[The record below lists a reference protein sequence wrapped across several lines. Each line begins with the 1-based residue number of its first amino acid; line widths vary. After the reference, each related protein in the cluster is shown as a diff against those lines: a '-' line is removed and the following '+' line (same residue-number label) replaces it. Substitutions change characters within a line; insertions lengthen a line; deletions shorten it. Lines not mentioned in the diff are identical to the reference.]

1 MRTQVAIIGAGPA
14 GLLLSRLLRLA
25 GIDSVVVEQR
35 SRAHVEARIRA
46 GVLEGGTVEMLERA
60 GVAERL
66 HREGLIHHG
75 VTLAV
80 DGALLEIDFAGL
92 GIAAPVTIYG
102 QTEITKDLIEA
113 AVATG
118 APPVFG
124 ALDVA
129 IHGVDGEQPFVT
141 YAKDG
146 KAERIDC
153 DFIAGCDGQH
163 GVSHTCIPA
172 RRHFERNYP
181 FGWLGVMAEVPP
193 CHDEIVY
200 SSHEH
205 GFALASMRSLTRSR
219 CYIQVPL
226 GERIEDWPDERF
238 WKEFELRLG
247 PNTQR
252 PLATGP
258 SIEKSIAPL
267 RSSVTEP
274 MRHGRLFL
282 AGDAAHI
289 VPPTGA
295 KGLNLAI
302 SDVRFLSEAFIAFY
316 RDGRTAGLDLYSE
329 RALARVWKAERFS
342 WWLTTLLHRFP
353 DTDAFARRMQIAELD
368 YIRRS
373 RAAQT
378 VLAENYVGLALD

>member
-1 MRTQVAIIGAGPA
+1 
-14 GLLLSRLLRLA
+14 LRLA
-25 GIDSVVVEQR
+25 GIESLVLEQR
-35 SRAHVEARIRA
+35 SRDYVEARIRA
-46 GVLEGGTVEMLERA
+46 GVLEQGTVEMLERA

-66 HREGLIHHG
+66 HREGLIHRG

-80 DGALLEIDFAGL
+80 DGELLEIGFDRL
-92 GIAAPVTIYG
+92 GIGARVTIYG
-102 QTEITKDLIEA
+102 QTEITKDLIE
-113 AVATG
+113 VALASG
-118 APPVFG
+118 APPVFE

-129 IHGVDGEQPFVT
+129 IHGIEGEQPFVT
-141 YAKDG
+141 YTKDG
-146 KAERIDC
+146 RTERIDC
-153 DFIAGCDGQH
+153 DFVAGCDGQH
-163 GVSHTCIPA
+163 GVSRNCISDDV

-181 FGWLGVMAEVPP
+181 FGWLGIMAEVPP

-205 GFALASMRSLTRSR
+205 GFALASMRSRTRSR

-226 GERIEDWPDERF
+226 GERIEDWPDDRF
-238 WKEFELRLG
+238 WNEFALRLG
-247 PNTQR
+247 PNTRR
-252 PLATGP
+252 PLVTGP

-295 KGLNLAI
+295 KGLNLAV
-302 SDVRFLSEAFIAFY
+302 SDVRLLSAAFITFY
-316 RDGRTAGLDLYSE
+316 HDGSTAGLDGYSD
-329 RALARVWKAERFS
+329 RALSRVWKAERFS

-368 YIRRS
+368 YIRHS